1 MGLIAA
7 GYRFGAGFEAQSQD
21 GDKYQVGLQHSDL
34 AGIDINAITAASK
47 DKTSDDVRV
56 ADSYIRVNWTVDDH
70 RIERTPSQAVT
81 DIGIK
86 KCCLYPIPGS
96 DVYSYRLEVYTETGF
111 WGEEYHFCDETKDLY
126 RLYANVNT
134 DIYSTSSWKDY
145 SSTLSG
151 KQGSQK
157 LGTAKI
163 NKLDVFGSGY
173 KRRLHARFM
182 IPVNVFKVAIQLN
195 SIDQTS
201 LVLVRNLTKI
211 VNTAS
216 TVPEGQFHIMKPNSA
231 SS

>member
-7 GYRFGAGFEAQSQD
+7 GYRFGAGTIYALRNKPNRFELETVRGWSHTRLARSFLPLDNSNGDVWQEAQSQD

-163 NKLDVFGSGY
+163 NKLDVF
-173 KRRLHARFM
+173 
-182 IPVNVFKVAIQLN
+182 
-195 SIDQTS
+195 
-201 LVLVRNLTKI
+201 VLFL
-211 VNTAS
+211 S
-216 TVPEGQFHIMKPNSA
+216 FH
-231 SS
+231 